1 MISLNDLP
9 VPTEG
14 ENFFSLLQNDSVT
27 VEAIISSDRLEPKLY
42 DQDHDE
48 TVLLYA
54 GEAVLQIEDREVTM
68 KPGDILH
75 IPAHTPHRVLRTK
88 PATRWLA
95 IRSREPLKEVNI
107 C

>member
-9 VPTEG
+9 VPSEG
-14 ENFFSLLQNDSVT
+14 ENFFPLLQNDSVT
-27 VEAIISSDRLEPKLY
+27 IEAIISSDHLEPKLY
-42 DQDHDE
+42 DQDRDE
-48 TVLLYA
+48 AVLLYA
-54 GEAVLQIEDREVTM
+54 GKAVLEIEGREVTM

-88 PATRWLA
+88 PGTRWLV
-95 IRSREPLKEVNI
+95 IHSREPLKDMNI

>member
-1 MISLNDLP
+1 MISLDDLP
-9 VPTEG
+9 VPAEG
-14 ENFFSLLQNDSVT
+14 ENFVPLLQNDSVT

-48 TVLLYA
+48 AVLLYA
-54 GEAVLQIEDREVTM
+54 GEAVLQIEGREVTM

-75 IPAHTPHRVLRTK
+75 IPAHTAHRVLRTK
-88 PATRWLA
+88 PGTRWLA
-95 IRSREPLKEVNI
+95 IHSREPLKDVNI

>member
-1 MISLNDLP
+1 MLSLDRLP
-9 VPTEG
+9 VPDEG
-14 ENFFSLLQNDSVT
+14 ENFFPLLQNDSVT
-27 VEAIISSDRLEPKLY
+27 VEAIVSSDRLEPKLY

-95 IRSREPLKEVNI
+95 IRSHAPLKEVNI